1 MNRRWARIR
10 AVQALYQVEMTGI
23 EWKLALQSS
32 LDDEEEADD
41 YLYDVIPGVLEVQET
56 IDEQI
61 AEQLEHWTLERVGN
75 VDRAVMRLAVYEMQH
90 REDIPVNVALNEA
103 INTAKA
109 FGGNEAGKFV
119 NGVLSNLRNERKWGA
134 KSEYDSGDH

>member
-1 MNRRWARIR
+1 MNRRLARIR
-10 AVQALYQVEMTGI
+10 AVQALYQIEMTGI

-32 LDDEEEADD
+32 MDDEEEADD
-41 YLYDVIPGVLEVQET
+41 YLYDVIPGVLAVQPK

-61 AEQLEHWTLERVGN
+61 AGQLEHWALERVGN
-75 VDRAVMRLAVYEMQH
+75 VDRAVLRLAVYEMQH

-109 FGGNEAGKFV
+109 FGGDEAGKFV
-119 NGVLSNLRNERKWGA
+119 NGVLSNLRKARGLGA
-134 KSEYDSGDH
+134 KSEYDSEDH

>member
-1 MNRRWARIR
+1 M
-10 AVQALYQVEMTGI
+10 QALYQIEMTGI

-32 LDDEEEADD
+32 MEDTEEADD
-41 YLYDVIPGVLEVQET
+41 YLFDVIPGVLEELQE
-56 IDEQI
+56 IDKQI
-61 AEQLEHWTLERVGN
+61 VEQLEHWSLERVGN
-75 VDRAVMRLAVYEMQH
+75 VDRAVMRLAVYEMQC

-119 NGVLSNLRNERKWGA
+119 NGVLSNLRNERTWGA
-134 KSEYDSGDH
+134 KSEYDSEDH

>member
-41 YLYDVIPGVLEVQET
+41 YLYDVIPGVLEVQQA
-56 IDEQI
+56 IDAQI

-119 NGVLSNLRNERKWGA
+119 NGVLSNLRNEQKWGA